1 MTLKQKMK
9 RAIWMI
15 VYLMVMVNT
24 NAATF
29 VTVDGLEYILTG
41 TYASVFDVA
50 SGNNS
55 KKITIP
61 ATIMSKGKLIDST
74 RRIYQANTD
83 TSYRHTII
91 CLKAHD

>member
-83 TSYRHTII
+83 TSLRHTII